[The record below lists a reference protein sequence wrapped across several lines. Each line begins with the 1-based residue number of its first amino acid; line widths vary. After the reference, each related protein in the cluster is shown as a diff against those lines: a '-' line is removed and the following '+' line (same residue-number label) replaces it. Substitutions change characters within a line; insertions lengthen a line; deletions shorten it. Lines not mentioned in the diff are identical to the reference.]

1 MVFSMQ
7 RVQPVRRALG
17 MGLLAAALGMAGL
30 AQAQS
35 GTPIRILVGFPAGA
49 GTDAIARTLGEKLKD
64 ELGAPVVVE
73 NRAGAGGQ
81 IAAQRERSRRAAEQA
96 AAERTHP
103 HVTVAPAWPPGR
115 ALWEDGTPHS
125 EAFDGYPRMQV

>member
-17 MGLLAAALGMAGL
+17 VGLFAAALGMAGL

-49 GTDAIARTLGEKLKD
+49 GTDAIARTRLSMYMHL
-64 ELGAPVVVE
+64 
-73 NRAGAGGQ
+73 
-81 IAAQRERSRRAAEQA
+81 
-96 AAERTHP
+96 
-103 HVTVAPAWPPGR
+103 
-115 ALWEDGTPHS
+115 
-125 EAFDGYPRMQV
+125 